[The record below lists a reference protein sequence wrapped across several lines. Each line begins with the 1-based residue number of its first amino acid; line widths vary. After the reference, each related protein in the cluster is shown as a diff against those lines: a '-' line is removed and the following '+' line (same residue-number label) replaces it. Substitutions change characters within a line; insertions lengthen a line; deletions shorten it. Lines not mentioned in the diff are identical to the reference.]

1 MRLNHKI
8 ILSFLGLLLMLSG
21 VLMALSIIPSVYF
34 EDGVTLQL
42 VISSAA
48 TFCSGG
54 LLYLLNRGSSRNIGK
69 RDGYL
74 IVTLGW
80 VVMSLFGSLPF
91 LLTGSISHIP
101 DAIFES
107 ISGFT
112 TTGASILN
120 DIESMPEGVL
130 LWRSTTHWIGGMG

>member
-21 VLMALSIIPSVYF
+21 LLMALSIIPSVYF
-34 EDGVTLQL
+34 KDGVTVELG
-42 VISSAA
+42 ISSLA
-48 TFCSGG
+48 TFYTGG
-54 LLYLLNRGSSRNIGK
+54 LLYLFNRGSSRNIGK

-80 VVMSLFGSLPF
+80 LIMSLFGSLPF
-91 LLTGSISHIP
+91 ILTGSISHVP

-107 ISGFT
+107 ISGFCV
-112 TTGASILN
+112 
-120 DIESMPEGVL
+120 DFF
-130 LWRSTTHWIGGMG
+130 